1 MVFYAVYMMND
12 VEAWD
17 DGNDT
22 VTLKAPLNDPEIVV
36 KCDYGPRLCR
46 LTLGA
51 MTPEAHASLAV
62 AASERPSEE
71 ALVDAK

>member
-22 VTLKAPLNDPEIVV
+22 VTLKAPLNDPEMVV
-36 KCDYGPRLCR
+36 KYGYGPRLHR
-46 LTLGA
+46 LALEA
-51 MTPEAHASLAV
+51 VTPGSPPSLAV

-71 ALVDAK
+71 ARVDAK

>member
-22 VTLKAPLNDPEIVV
+22 VTLKAPLNDPEMVV
-36 KCDYGPRLCR
+36 KCDYGPR
-46 LTLGA
+46 
-51 MTPEAHASLAV
+51 
-62 AASERPSEE
+62 
-71 ALVDAK
+71 